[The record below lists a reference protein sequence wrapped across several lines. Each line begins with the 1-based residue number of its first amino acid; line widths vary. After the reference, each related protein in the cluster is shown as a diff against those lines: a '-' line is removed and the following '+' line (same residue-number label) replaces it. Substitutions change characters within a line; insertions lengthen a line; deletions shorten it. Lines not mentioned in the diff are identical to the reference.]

1 LRHIHE
7 FHRQRN
13 IPLRGLR
20 EDGLVVNELP
30 ITILAN
36 DQVTFPVQPGPTE
49 MVAAGARPG
58 DLPAQPDAWMRWNDY
73 GIALMIT
80 AESVRARGELRQA
93 EYAFQQVEQLGRFD
107 GPLNLARIYES
118 EGSLDLATQAL
129 QRANLLKGDGG
140 PKDPFP
146 YWTHA
151 WLTGLVNRQ
160 QGNLSAA
167 AQNFQLALEF
177 TSPAAQARKFDFSLD
192 YRVINQLAETLFD
205 LAKQYPVGDET
216 RGRLIDEAIGHYQ
229 KTLQIDSENE
239 MAHYGL
245 YLIYQMLDNPA
256 QAEHHQRLHEKYKL
270 DDNARDVAIIAARQ
284 KYPAANHAAEAVVIN
299 DLRPRAKWMTSV
311 QGYLLGVDLKPEQN
325 QSMVHTPLVLNEE
338 SHP

>member
-1 LRHIHE
+1 
-7 FHRQRN
+7 
-13 IPLRGLR
+13 
-20 EDGLVVNELP
+20 
-30 ITILAN
+30 
-36 DQVTFPVQPGPTE
+36 
-49 MVAAGARPG
+49 
-58 DLPAQPDAWMRWNDY
+58 
-73 GIALMIT
+73 
-80 AESVRARGELRQA
+80 
-93 EYAFQQVEQLGRFD
+93 
-107 GPLNLARIYES
+107 
-118 EGSLDLATQAL
+118 
-129 QRANLLKGDGG
+129 
-140 PKDPFP
+140 
-146 YWTHA
+146 
-151 WLTGLVNRQ
+151 
-160 QGNLSAA
+160 
-167 AQNFQLALEF
+167 LEF

-299 DLRPRAKWMTSV
+299 DLRPRANWMTSV
-311 QGYLLGVDLKPEQN
+311 QGYRLGVDLKPEQN